1 MTVTSLDVPASFR
14 SSALR
19 PGALGLLREA
29 VAEIW
34 SRRRLIRYLVAADL
48 KKKGADT
55 LLGNLWWVI
64 DPLLQMVVYVILV
77 SFIFQRS
84 QPDYPLF
91 LFAALLPWKWFTT
104 SITDSIGSITSQ
116 DRLIRQVQFPKIV
129 LPVAAVCAGVV
140 NFTFGLV
147 PLAGLL
153 LLFYHDRASPL
164 IVLLP
169 VMAAVQF
176 VFTLA
181 LALVVAS
188 ANVFFRDVSNV
199 ARHALQLWFYVTPV
213 LYSAKQAQEVAK
225 DHATIGKVISLNPF
239 YILMESY
246 RDVIYDERLPAWA
259 GLAALLAISVALL
272 AVATLIFK
280 RLEPSFAKVL

>member
-1 MTVTSLDVPASFR
+1 MTATSLDVPASFR
-14 SSALR
+14 SSAVR

-29 VAEIW
+29 AAEVV

-55 LLGNLWWVI
+55 VLGNLWWVI

-104 SITDSIGSITSQ
+104 SVTDSISSITSQ

-129 LPVAAVCAGVV
+129 LPVAAVSAGVV
-140 NFTFGLV
+140 NFSFGLI
-147 PLAGLL
+147 PLTALL

-169 VMAAVQF
+169 VVAAVQF
-176 VFTLA
+176 VFTMA
-181 LALVVAS
+181 FAMVVA
-188 ANVFFRDVSNV
+188 AGNVFFRDVTNV

-213 LYSAKQAQEVAK
+213 LYSAQQAQEVAK
-225 DHATIGKVISLNPF
+225 NHQTIGQLIALNPF
-239 YILMESY
+239 YTLMESY
-246 RDVIYDERLPAWA
+246 RDVIYDERLPAWTA
-259 GLAALLAISVALL
+259 LGVLLAASLVLLAL
-272 AVATLIFK
+272 ATLIFK

>member
-14 SSALR
+14 SSAVR
-19 PGALGLLREA
+19 PGGLALLTEA
-29 VAEIW
+29 AGEVW

-55 LLGNLWWVI
+55 VLGNLWWVI

-104 SITDSIGSITSQ
+104 SVTDSIGSITSQ

-129 LPVAAVCAGVV
+129 LPVAAVGAGIV
-140 NFTFGLV
+140 NFTFGLI
-147 PLAGLL
+147 PLGALL
-153 LLFYHDRASPL
+153 LLFYHDRASVL

-169 VMAAVQF
+169 VMAAVQL

-181 LALVVAS
+181 VSFVVAA
-188 ANVFFRDVSNV
+188 ANVFFRDVNNL
-199 ARHALQLWFYVTPV
+199 ARHLLQLWFYLSPV
-213 LYSAKQAQEVAK
+213 LYSAKQAQDVTTEHHTVGTLIA
-225 DHATIGKVISLNPF
+225 LNPF
-239 YILMESY
+239 YTLMESY
-246 RDVIYDERLPAWA
+246 RDVIYDDRLPAWTA
-259 GLAALLAISVALL
+259 LGVLLAVSLVLL